1 MLDEMLANKYGEA
14 NSSQSKTEGP
24 VAMSEDNLQ
33 TGLEAFLKTTSDF
46 EGAEI
51 TDDLQEKLRKLSTMS
66 LPRKKESV
74 MNGRKMSSVQERK
87 TSKNLSVHPQAR
99 KISSQ
104 STTSNSSQM
113 SSFSNKIDLNAD
125 AFSDAYMQCMGN

>member
-1 MLDEMLANKYGEA
+1 MENRYGDPNA
-14 NSSQSKTEGP
+14 NSKKEEP
-24 VAMSEDNLQ
+24 VATSEDNLQ
-33 TGLEAFLKTTSDF
+33 TGLEAFLKTSSDF

-51 TDDLQEKLRKLSTMS
+51 TEDLQEKLRKLSTMS
-66 LPRKKESV
+66 LPRKKESM
-74 MNGRKMSSVQERK
+74 MNGRKPSHARK
-87 TSKNLSVHPQAR
+87 VSALSVHPQAR

-125 AFSDAYMQCMGN
+125 SFSDAYMHCMG